1 MGWPGPLM
9 EIPYPFSFKKKNLI
23 KEWNSLKFKHQNT
36 SKNVLSLLLKSNC
49 DLVNIE
55 HTCKDGGNI
64 EKISTLSHM
73 SYYSQA

>member
-1 MGWPGPLM
+1 M
-9 EIPYPFSFKKKNLI
+9 EQFEI
-23 KEWNSLKFKHQNT
+23 QT
-36 SKNVLSLLLKSNC
+36 SKHIEECVIFQSLPLKSNC